1 MSFPNNNINFKTNT
15 NNTDKKVNDQIKRNE
30 KINKSVTQENKRNL
44 RYLEQENEGYLVAE
58 NEKDKTLKITQ
69 DYLKANLPKY
79 NIDNVFDLNL
89 QSGPYNVSFSKNGT
103 HLLLSGEK
111 GHISMMD
118 WREKNLECEVQVGEK
133 IRTACFLH
141 NETMFAVAQ
150 RKKLYIYDRQGIE
163 LHNLDYHPY
172 PKFLEYL
179 PYHFLLVSGLK
190 NK

>member
-1 MSFPNNNINFKTNT
+1 MTSNT
-15 NNTDKKVNDQIKRNE
+15 IKPISIDKKINDQIKRNQRITKVITDE
-30 KINKSVTQENKRNL
+30 SRRNL
-44 RYLEQENEGYLVAE
+44 RYLEQENEGYLLPE
-58 NEKDKTLKITQ
+58 NEREKTLKITQ
-69 DYLKANLPKY
+69 DHLKENLPKY

-89 QSGPYNVSFSKNGT
+89 QSGPYSVDYSRNGT
-103 HLLLSGEK
+103 HLLLAGEK
-111 GHISMMD
+111 GHIALMD
-118 WREKNLECEVQVGEK
+118 WREKNLECEIQVGEK

-172 PKFLEYL
+172 PKYLQYL
-179 PYHFLLVSGLK
+179 PFHFLLVSGLK